1 MTADRLTSTSHSSNQ
16 SVIAALEMQLVA
28 AVGLKLAA

>member
-1 MTADRLTSTSHSSNQ
+1 MTNDRLHQFDKLDQ
-16 SVIAALEMQLVA
+16 SVALALDQLVA